1 LPDVGD
7 VYLPI
12 TLEPQDFS
20 RDASDIVQDIANI
33 LNDAGDMLT
42 EAAPSSPPNPRLT
55 NPAPVIKLPLP
66 QVIAEDFMTTAVL
79 QQLPANSCG
88 ISAINAISAGWPCL
102 FSPAGRFLPGQQ

>member
-1 LPDVGD
+1 MFWIKFLLQELTNKIPPGAGQQHSIYLENDTLILCLMLGD

-42 EAAPSSPPNPRLT
+42 EAAPGHRHPT
-55 NPAPVIKLPLP
+55 
-66 QVIAEDFMTTAVL
+66 
-79 QQLPANSCG
+79 
-88 ISAINAISAGWPCL
+88 
-102 FSPAGRFLPGQQ
+102 PG